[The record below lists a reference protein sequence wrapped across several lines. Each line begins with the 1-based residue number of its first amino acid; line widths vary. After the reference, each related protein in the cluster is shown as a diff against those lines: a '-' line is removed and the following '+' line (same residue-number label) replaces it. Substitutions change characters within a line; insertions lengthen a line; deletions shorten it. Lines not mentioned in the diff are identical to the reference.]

1 MSQSQSAEVEAGPPH
16 QANRPLS
23 LLTVTT
29 LFPNAVQKAH
39 GVFVETHP
47 RPDTAPSDG
56 PNMIALDD
64 LPALISSCTRIRD
77 AVVGSPGETTR

>member
-1 MSQSQSAEVEAGPPH
+1 VPYLTRAAVAAGCD
-16 QANRPLS
+16 
-23 LLTVTT
+23 
-29 LFPNAVQKAH
+29 

-64 LPALISSCTRIRD
+64 LPAMIASCLRVRE
-77 AVVGSPGETTR
+77 AVVGVPDGTTR